1 MNKKQLVEL
10 ISKGHYL
17 MAADILQDEALKQTP
32 VGGVLP
38 FSPEV
43 FLPWATK
50 PQEHFLVACLNF
62 RQQLK
67 RIVVAHIGTL
77 DNTPVHPRDVF
88 RPAILENSGF
98 IAVAHNHPSGLRSP
112 SQTDVHLTK
121 RLVEAGNALRIP
133 VIDHYIVTTA
143 GLLSMRLDF
152 PEIFEVD
159 DTSKA

>member
-32 VGGVLP
+32 VGEGLP

-62 RQQLK
+62 KQQLK

-77 DNTPVHPRDVF
+77 DNTPVHPRDVY
-88 RPAILENSGF
+88 RPAILENAGF
-98 IAVAHNHPSGLRSP
+98 LVVAHNHPSGLCQP
-112 SQTDVHLTK
+112 SEADIILTQK
-121 RLVEAGNALRIP
+121 LVDAGDALRIP
-133 VIDHYIVTTA
+133 LLDHYIITTT
-143 GLLSMRLDF
+143 GVCSVRKLF
-152 PEIFEVD
+152 PAIFGID
-159 DTSKA
+159 A